1 MDLLSSLPDEVR
13 CLILS
18 FLTTK
23 ESASTSV
30 LSKKW
35 RNLFALVPNLDFDD
49 SEFLHPEEGKRE
61 RDGILQS
68 FMDFVDR
75 VLSLQGNS
83 SIRKFSLKCETGVP
97 PARVNRWLC
106 EVLQRDVSD
115 IDLTIDLGYGYYL
128 PEELFVSETLVNLK
142 LKSAFNIDWWPGA
155 EGTSLPV
162 LKSLCVY
169 AVRVFCDDELQ
180 ELLPCFPVLE
190 ELQMS
195 NMQWLDSDETVSSA
209 TLTTLHITGIR
220 SENPKSISFDT
231 PNLLSFVYTD
241 FVAEDYPLVNM
252 KNLSLARLALRAND
266 DQIKRVRGPNNDLLE
281 YDVVR
286 HFGNVVKLMNGI
298 QNVQELHLCPDTLE
312 LLSVC
317 CESMP
322 VFNNVKKLLIYSD
335 EDRGWQAVPVLLRN
349 CPRLETLIFEG
360 IVHHVTDKCGDA
372 CDCIFR
378 KDKGRSLKSC
388 PVKVVEINGFGV
400 TMKEKYLIEH
410 FLDYF
415 SCLKEMKIYINCEE
429 DGVTQQ
435 VMKNREV
442 SKLVLDEMEE
452 YNEFYSCNVK
462 LFLCKK
468 KSIPQ

>member
-155 EGTSLPV
+155 EGTSLPM

-169 AVRVFCDDELQ
+169 GVRVFCDDELQ

-266 DQIKRVRGPNNDLLE
+266 DQIKRVRGPSNDLLE

-312 LLSVC
+312 VRFSVLFFLLC
-317 CESMP
+317 
-322 VFNNVKKLLIYSD
+322 
-335 EDRGWQAVPVLLRN
+335 
-349 CPRLETLIFEG
+349 
-360 IVHHVTDKCGDA
+360 
-372 CDCIFR
+372 
-378 KDKGRSLKSC
+378 
-388 PVKVVEINGFGV
+388 
-400 TMKEKYLIEH
+400 
-410 FLDYF
+410 
-415 SCLKEMKIYINCEE
+415 
-429 DGVTQQ
+429 
-435 VMKNREV
+435 
-442 SKLVLDEMEE
+442 
-452 YNEFYSCNVK
+452 
-462 LFLCKK
+462 
-468 KSIPQ
+468 